1 MPLTGNDEHGCGKK
15 DTWGTFERQN
25 LKMDMKSWSINIKAT
40 KAIKLS
46 SPKFE
51 SSHPKAQALIVP
63 TSSSRFLLYS
73 LVLAWAI
80 DPNFSQK
87 CLHELTRLLRK
98 ARKRTN
104 AASVSLFAQLTN
116 VLRLQNEAAGG
127 STARRFRDWWVGSN
141 LHERLHAGWCTT
153 FTAQRV

>member
-80 DPNFSQK
+80 DPNFFQK

-104 AASVSLFAQLTN
+104 AASVSLFAQTHQRAPIAKWSSWWLNCTS
-116 VLRLQNEAAGG
+116 LSRLVSRKQH
-127 STARRFRDWWVGSN
+127 SR
-141 LHERLHAGWCTT
+141 TT
-153 FTAQRV
+153 SR